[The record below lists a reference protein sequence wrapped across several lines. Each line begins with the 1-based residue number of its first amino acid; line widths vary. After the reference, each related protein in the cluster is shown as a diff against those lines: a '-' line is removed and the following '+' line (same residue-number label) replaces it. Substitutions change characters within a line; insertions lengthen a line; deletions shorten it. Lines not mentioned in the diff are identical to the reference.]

1 MGIFKSVSLKG
12 GATMRKYSRIILI
25 FILVLA
31 IAQTT
36 YSENI
41 NSKGNVYVVPIK
53 GEINNATFNFVDDQI
68 KKLNEENAA
77 AIIFEIDTYG
87 GLVDA
92 AIKIK
97 DAIIES
103 NIPTISF
110 VKNKAISAGVLV
122 TIASDHVVMSESSVI
137 GAAETIPNDE
147 KTLSMWRSVLRD
159 TAQLRGIDPIIIEAM
174 ADKDIEIPDVI
185 DKGKLLSLTATE
197 AYDLNIA
204 ELISS
209 DYNEILDKF
218 EINYS
223 NVTMVDENLQIR
235 FSKIISSPIVSSI
248 LLTLGFLGLVI
259 EVFTPGFGIG
269 AAISLIGFG
278 LYFGGNILAGNSGWT
293 EIVLFIIG
301 LILLGIEALAPG
313 FGLPGISGIIII
325 LVGIVLAM
333 DNIQY
338 AIMSLSIAIIVS
350 TFLGI
355 ILVRKG
361 YNTKLFKKVILSSK
375 LMSNKGYISSSD
387 KSNLIGKEGRTVTDH
402 RPSGFSIIENEKVDT
417 ISDEGFISKDTE
429 VIVSKVEGSKIIIR
443 RR

>member
-1 MGIFKSVSLKG
+1 
-12 GATMRKYSRIILI
+12 MRKYSRIILV

-36 YSENI
+36 YSANV
-41 NSKGNVYVVPIK
+41 NSKGDVYVVPIK

-97 DAIIES
+97 DAIISS

-110 VKNKAISAGVLV
+110 VNNKAISAGVLITV
-122 TIASDHVVMSESSVI
+122 ASDYVVMSESSVI

-159 TAQLRGIDPIIIEAM
+159 TAQFRGIDPIVIEAM
-174 ADKDIEIPDVI
+174 ADKDIEIPNVI
-185 DKGKLLSLTATE
+185 ERGKLLSLTATE
-197 AYDLNIA
+197 AYDLNVT

-209 DYNEILDKF
+209 DYNEMLDHF
-218 EINYS
+218 NIDYS
-223 NVTMVDENLQIR
+223 NVNMIDENLQIR
-235 FSKIISSPIVSSI
+235 FSKMISSPIVSSI
-248 LLTLGFLGLVI
+248 LLTLGFIGLVI
-259 EVFTPGFGIG
+259 EIFTPGFGIG
-269 AAISLIGFG
+269 ATISLIGFG
-278 LYFGGNILAGNSGWT
+278 LYYGGNILAGNSGWT
-293 EIVLFIIG
+293 EIIIFVIG

-313 FGLPGISGIIII
+313 FGLPGISGIVMIV
-325 LVGIVLAM
+325 VGIILAM
-333 DNIQY
+333 DNVQY
-338 AIMSLSIAIIVS
+338 AIMSLSIAIIIS

-361 YNTKLFKKVILSSK
+361 YNSKLFKRVILDNM
-375 LMSNKGYISSSD
+375 LMSNKGYVSSSD
-387 KSNLIGKEGRTVTDH
+387 RSDLIGKEGRTLTDH
-402 RPSGFSIIENEKVDT
+402 RPSGFSIIEDQKYDT

>member
-1 MGIFKSVSLKG
+1 MGMIKIISFKG
-12 GATMRKYSRIILI
+12 GDLMRKYAKIILV
-25 FILVLA
+25 FILML
-31 IAQTT
+31 IITQTT
-36 YSENI
+36 YAEKV
-41 NSKGNVYVVPIK
+41 NSQGNVYVVPIK
-53 GEINNATFNFVDDQI
+53 GEINNATFNFVEHQI
-68 KKLNEENAA
+68 EKLNNENAA

-97 DAIIES
+97 DAIIAS

-110 VKNKAISAGVLV
+110 VNNKALSAGVLI

-174 ADKDIEIPDVI
+174 ADKDIEIPNVI
-185 DKGKLLSLTATE
+185 EKGKLLSLTATE
-197 AYDLNIA
+197 AYDMGVA

-209 DYNEILDKF
+209 DYDEILDNL
-218 EINYS
+218 EIEHS
-223 NVTMVDENLQIR
+223 DVEIIEESMQIR
-235 FSKIISSPIVSSI
+235 FSKAISSPIVSAI
-248 LLTLGFLGLVI
+248 LLSLGFLGLVI
-259 EVFTPGFGIG
+259 EIFTPGFGIG

-325 LVGIVLAM
+325 LIGIILAM
-333 DNIQY
+333 DNVEY
-338 AIMSLSIAIIVS
+338 AIMSLSIAIIIS

-361 YNTKLFKKVILSSK
+361 YNSKLFKKVILNNK
-375 LMSNKGYISSSD
+375 LVTDKGYLSSSD
-387 KSNLIGKEGRTVTDH
+387 RSHLIGKEGRTITDH
-402 RPSGFSIIENEKVDT
+402 RPSGFSMIENEKVDT

-443 RR
+443 RK

>member
-1 MGIFKSVSLKG
+1 MG
-12 GATMRKYSRIILI
+12 KYSRIILV

-36 YSENI
+36 YSANV
-41 NSKGNVYVVPIK
+41 NSKGDVYVVPIK

-97 DAIIES
+97 DSIISS

-110 VKNKAISAGVLV
+110 VNNKAISAGVLITV
-122 TIASDHVVMSESSVI
+122 ASDHVVMSESSVI

-159 TAQLRGIDPIIIEAM
+159 TAQFRGIDPIVIEAM
-174 ADKDIEIPDVI
+174 ADKDIEIPNVI
-185 DKGKLLSLTATE
+185 EKGKLLSLTATE
-197 AYDLNIA
+197 AYDLNIT

-209 DYNEILDKF
+209 DYNEMLDHF
-218 EINYS
+218 NIDYS
-223 NVTMVDENLQIR
+223 NVNMIDENLQIR
-235 FSKIISSPIVSSI
+235 FSKIISSPIVSAI
-248 LLTLGFLGLVI
+248 LLTLGFIGLVI
-259 EVFTPGFGIG
+259 EIFTPGFGIG
-269 AAISLIGFG
+269 ATISLIGFG
-278 LYFGGNILAGNSGWT
+278 LYYGGNILAGNSGWT
-293 EIVLFIIG
+293 EIIIFVIG

-313 FGLPGISGIIII
+313 FGLPGISGIVMIV
-325 LVGIVLAM
+325 VGIILAM
-333 DNIQY
+333 DNVQY
-338 AIMSLSIAIIVS
+338 AIMSLSIAIIIS

-361 YNTKLFKKVILSSK
+361 YNSKLFKRVILDNM
-375 LMSNKGYISSSD
+375 LMSNKGYVSSSD
-387 KSNLIGKEGRTVTDH
+387 RSDLIGKEGRTLTDH
-402 RPSGFSIIENEKVDT
+402 RPSGFSIIEDQKYDT
-417 ISDEGFISKDTE
+417 ISDEGFISKETE
-429 VIVSKVEGSKIIIR
+429 IIVSKVEGSKIIIR

>member
-1 MGIFKSVSLKG
+1 
-12 GATMRKYSRIILI
+12 MRKYSRIILV

-36 YSENI
+36 YSANV
-41 NSKGNVYVVPIK
+41 NSKGDVYVVPIK

-97 DAIIES
+97 DAIISS

-110 VKNKAISAGVLV
+110 VNNKAISAGVLITV
-122 TIASDHVVMSESSVI
+122 ASDYVVMSESSVI

-159 TAQLRGIDPIIIEAM
+159 TAQFRGIDPIVIEAM
-174 ADKDIEIPDVI
+174 ADKDIEIPNVI
-185 DKGKLLSLTATE
+185 EKGKLLSLTATE
-197 AYDLNIA
+197 AYDLNIT

-209 DYNEILDKF
+209 DYNEMLDYF
-218 EINYS
+218 NIDYS
-223 NVTMVDENLQIR
+223 NVNMIDENLQIR
-235 FSKIISSPIVSSI
+235 FSKIISSPIVSAI
-248 LLTLGFLGLVI
+248 LLTLGFIGLVI
-259 EVFTPGFGIG
+259 EIFTPGFGIG
-269 AAISLIGFG
+269 ATISLIGFG
-278 LYFGGNILAGNSGWT
+278 LYYGGNILAGNSGWT
-293 EIVLFIIG
+293 EIIIFVIG

-313 FGLPGISGIIII
+313 FGLPGISGIVMIV
-325 LVGIVLAM
+325 VGIILAM
-333 DNIQY
+333 DNVQY
-338 AIMSLSIAIIVS
+338 AIMSLSIAIIIS

-361 YNTKLFKKVILSSK
+361 YNSKLFKRVILDNM
-375 LMSNKGYISSSD
+375 LMSNKGYVSSSD
-387 KSNLIGKEGRTVTDH
+387 RSDLIGKEGRTLTDH
-402 RPSGFSIIENEKVDT
+402 RPSGFSIIEDQKYDT
-417 ISDEGFISKDTE
+417 ISDEGFISKETE
-429 VIVSKVEGSKIIIR
+429 IIVSKVEGSKIIIR

>member
-1 MGIFKSVSLKG
+1 MLTI
-12 GATMRKYSRIILI
+12 TIQI
-25 FILVLA
+25 
-31 IAQTT
+31 T
-36 YSENI
+36 YSADM

-53 GEINNATFNFVDDQI
+53 GEINNATFNFVENQI
-68 KKLNEENAA
+68 EKLNKDGAA

-97 DAIIES
+97 DAIIGS

-110 VKNKAISAGVLV
+110 VNNKALSAGALV
-122 TIASDHVVMSESSVI
+122 TIASDHVVMSETSVI

-159 TAQLRGIDPIIIEAM
+159 TAQFRGIDPLYIEAM
-174 ADKDIEIPDVI
+174 ADKDIAIPGVI
-185 DKGKLLSLTATE
+185 ERGKLLSLTAIE
-197 AYDLNIA
+197 AHDYGVC

-209 DYNEILDKF
+209 DYNEMLENF
-218 EINYS
+218 GINYS
-223 NVTMVDENLQIR
+223 NIEMVDESMQIQ
-235 FSKIISSPIVSSI
+235 FSKLISSPLVSSL

-259 EVFTPGFGIG
+259 ELFTPGFGIG

-325 LVGIVLAM
+325 LVGVVLAM
-333 DNIQY
+333 DNLEY
-338 AIMSLSIAIIVS
+338 AIMSLSIAIIIS
-350 TFLGI
+350 TFIGI
-355 ILVRKG
+355 GLVRKG
-361 YNTKLFKKVILSSK
+361 YNSKLFRKVILNSK
-375 LMSNKGYISSSD
+375 LVTNKGYL
-387 KSNLIGKEGRTVTDH
+387 SNTDRSYMTGKDGRTITDH
-402 RPSGFSIIENEKVDT
+402 RPSGFSIIDNEKVDT

-429 VIVSKVEGSKIIIR
+429 IIVTRVEGSKIIIR
-443 RR
+443 RK